1 MIVNDTI
8 SMYKNGKITMH
19 KKSIWIYLKIYSF
32 LLYYVINAKEEV
44 KYYAV
49 MYEKLF
55 ENYLKALENKD
66 LANDI

>member
-1 MIVNDTI
+1 M
-8 SMYKNGKITMH
+8 
-19 KKSIWIYLKIYSF
+19 YLKIYSF

-55 ENYLKALENKD
+55 ESYLKALENKD

>member
-1 MIVNDTI
+1 
-8 SMYKNGKITMH
+8 MYKNGKITMH